1 MWPNTVVGMTPL
13 HTVIWIILPLA
24 AACQWLT
31 PSGAAVRS
39 TERATFMDLWRVY
52 DHCRS
57 TQDPEAVLLDA
68 LVLQRAVHERGRVD
82 VPGVLR
88 PLRKFMDPM
97 PARLSADPHA
107 MAASCTLRSAEVA
120 MERGWSDLAMQ
131 IYTAMIPAYQ
141 SKEYAYYL
149 QQARSGLTNA
159 LERESIPGPSARMQ
173 AP

>member
-1 MWPNTVVGMTPL
+1 MKRS
-13 HTVIWIILPLA
+13 HTAILIILPFV

-31 PSGAAVRS
+31 PPGASVR
-39 TERATFMDLWRVY
+39 TAEQATFMDLWRVY

-57 TQDPEAVLLDA
+57 AQDPETVLLDA
-68 LVLQRAVHERGRVD
+68 LVLQRAVNERSRLD
-82 VPGVLR
+82 VPRLLR
-88 PLRKFMDPM
+88 PLRKFMDPT
-97 PARLSADPHA
+97 PVRLSADPHA

-141 SKEYAYYL
+141 AKEYAYYL

-173 AP
+173 TR